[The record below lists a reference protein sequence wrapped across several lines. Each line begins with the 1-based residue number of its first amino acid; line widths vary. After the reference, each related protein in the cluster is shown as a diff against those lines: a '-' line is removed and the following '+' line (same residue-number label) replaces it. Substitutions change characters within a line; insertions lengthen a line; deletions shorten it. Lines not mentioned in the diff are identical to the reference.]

1 MPLMLKLGADEVIP
15 DEFGTSVEIFSRVLR
30 QYHVPDGE
38 INAFA
43 NQIRS
48 DGYDL
53 LRNKNA
59 APTKLNDIKLN
70 LSNVEVSSFRLH
82 PTSSLVGKL
91 LSESGLRSIHGMNV
105 LLLKRGETVLPN
117 PPPDIIFKEDD
128 IVVVVGKKILPVE
141 AQELF
146 GDLEPSLAT

>member
-1 MPLMLKLGADEVIP
+1 MIKLGADEVIP
-15 DEFGTSVEIFSRVLR
+15 DEFGTSVEIFSRVLH

-38 INAFA
+38 INAFTD
-43 NQIRS
+43 QIRS
-48 DGYDL
+48 DGYEL

-59 APTKLNDIKLN
+59 SPTKLNDIKLN

-82 PTSSLVGKL
+82 HSSSLVGKL

-117 PPPDIIFKEDD
+117 PSPDVIFKEGD
-128 IVVVVGKKILPVE
+128 IVVVVGKKMPQLE

-146 GDLEPSLAT
+146 GDFEPSLAT